1 MPMAK
6 EAARLPVPIND
17 ALRVAQRPFRK
28 IAKNGGNVVQWESEF
43 RFALQA
49 LYRNTLLQKCDPHSI
64 RDAIINVAA
73 IGLSLDPLLHHI
85 ALIPRYSKKVR
96 GYLCSADPMYQ
107 GLIKLATDSGSVL
120 QTWCGVVF
128 RSEIEDKRFEYRTG
142 SHPFLNHEPD
152 PFKNEKMDEAVGAY
166 CCADI
171 RDSTHVHITFMSR
184 DEIYKARDSSEMI
197 KKALKDNRQITGPWA
212 DWESEMWKKT
222 VLKRAQKMWPK
233 GTGRLE
239 TAVALANVAEGYIE
253 PKATDIPAT
262 ATPVVRL
269 ITEAQSKE
277 LRQLCRD
284 AKMQVER
291 VYKVYGITVMEQ
303 LNVDDFEGCK
313 KRCRLAK
320 LFGILKNAE
329 NNETVVYASD
339 WGLTYAKLET
349 LAYEADKSKAK
360 LLTRRTEDE

>member
-1 MPMAK
+1 MPMATQ
-6 EAARLPVPIND
+6 AARLPAPINN
-17 ALRVAQRPFRK
+17 ALKGAQRPFRK
-28 IAKNGGNVVQWESEF
+28 IAKNGGNIVQWESESM
-43 RFALQA
+43 FALQA
-49 LYRNTLLQKCDPHSI
+49 LAHNSLLQKCDPLSI

-73 IGLSLDPLLHHI
+73 IGLSLNPQLQHI
-85 ALIPRYSKKVR
+85 ALIPRYSKKAG
-96 GYLCSADPMYQ
+96 GYLCNADPMYQ

-120 QTWCGVVF
+120 QTWCAVVYK
-128 RSEIEDKRFEYRTG
+128 SEIEDHRFEYRTG
-142 SHPFLNHEPD
+142 SHPSLRHEPD
-152 PFKNEKMDEAVGAY
+152 PFKTNKMEDAVGAY

-171 RDSTHVHITFMSR
+171 RNSNHVHITFMSR
-184 DEIYKARDSSEMI
+184 DEIMKARDSSEMI
-197 KKALKDNRQITGPWA
+197 KKALKEDRQITGPWA

-222 VLKRAQKMWPK
+222 VMKRAQKMWPK

-253 PKATDIPAT
+253 PKPTDIQAT
-262 ATPVVRL
+262 ATPVVKL
-269 ITEAQSKE
+269 ITDAQSKE

-313 KRCRLAK
+313 KRCRMAK

-349 LAYEADKSKAK
+349 LAYEANKSKAK